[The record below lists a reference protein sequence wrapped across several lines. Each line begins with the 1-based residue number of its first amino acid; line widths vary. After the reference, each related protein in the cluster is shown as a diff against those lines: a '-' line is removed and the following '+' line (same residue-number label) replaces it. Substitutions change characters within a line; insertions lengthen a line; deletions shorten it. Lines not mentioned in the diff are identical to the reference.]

1 MSFLQKIKYIL
12 LLLPL
17 IAAQSCSS
25 DDFVGP
31 DLPSEPEVAGYL
43 QLAVSTSGSSAYS
56 RANPSGGENG
66 DGPEHGIGKENAIY
80 DLSIFVYR
88 DKGKGLDG
96 DYEIVWSRYVDSE
109 ILSEEG
115 SLKNY
120 IDGIF
125 NVKIPLKE
133 GEIGNLRL
141 SKDYTL
147 RALVI
152 ANADPRLVVNYG
164 TGTIGSLVSLLSYG
178 NPWTGETA
186 AEADHFVMSTA
197 FNGAKHSSQDGL
209 IRAVGSSSQEGTVF
223 SCSVS
228 LERVAARIDFQF
240 TTDNIDDDS
249 RGGLV
254 YKVQGANHTV
264 RITNIIPVN
273 LMKQPSYLVKHVT
286 TGTGSF
292 DELKASPNFLIA
304 GDEETIGDDKTPSN
318 YVWTLNFR
326 DKPGVN
332 LSALYNNHAS
342 VLSMYNDAD
351 LAYILPLTKDFLKD
365 APFDFTE
372 TRGNDRTFIITY
384 ANENTCH
391 NSAQEISSDGGYT
404 YNPSEHLTGL
414 LLRAKYTPDKL
425 YTSGTDLSD
434 ANTRKCGPYDDFWM
448 FRLLDTSNVN
458 EGGNLYFSSEQA
470 LKGYIDKYA
479 VGLVEDKHYRTAKY
493 IEGICYYNVWIRHAN
508 VEGAHNI
515 PMQYGIVR
523 NNIYRLSV
531 NFHNIGLPVPEIEE
545 PHYDIDFKISVVE
558 WVPGGKD
565 HIQMD

>member
-240 TTDNIDDDS
+240 TTDNIDDDY

-254 YKVQGANHTV
+254 YKVQGTNHTV
-264 RITNIIPVN
+264 RILNVIPLN
-273 LMKQPSYLVKHVT
+273 LMNNPSYLVKHVT

-292 DELKASPNFLIA
+292 DELKTSPNLLVA
-304 GDEETIGDDKTPSN
+304 GDETLSGETPTN
-318 YVWTLNFR
+318 YVWTPDFIN
-326 DKPGVN
+326 KPRAN
-332 LSALYNNHAS
+332 YDNTYKNHAL
-342 VLSMYNDAD
+342 VFRTYRDAD
-351 LAYILPLTKDFLKD
+351 LADISRLSSDFLNKNAFRFENAGD
-365 APFDFTE
+365 K
-372 TRGNDRTFIITY
+372 DRTLIITY

-404 YNPSEHLTGL
+404 YKPSEHLTGL
-414 LLRAKYTPDKL
+414 LLRAQYTPDKL
-425 YTSGTDLSD
+425 YTSGIELTEENS
-434 ANTRKCGPYDDFWM
+434 RPCGQFDDFWM
-448 FRLLDTSNVN
+448 FRLMDTETVN
-458 EGGNLYFSSEQA
+458 EAGNIYFDSRDA
-470 LKGYIDKYA
+470 LDEYIHNNYDDLTL
-479 VGLVEDKHYRTAKY
+479 GKHYRIAEY
-493 IEGICYYNVWIRHAN
+493 IEGICYYNVWIKHAN
-508 VEGAHNI
+508 VDGAHNI

-531 NFHNIGLPVPEIEE
+531 NFHNIGLPPTEIEE
-545 PHYDIDFKISVVE
+545 PHYDIDFKISVVK